1 MEIEKEIIQET
12 AEQGVEPALEET
24 QAEEAAAVAPE
35 ETRLEGD
42 WSEGEK
48 ISLLEALILTH
59 GEPIGFESIRNV
71 TGLDEEEISAL
82 LQTLKQRCQEQE
94 RGFELVEVG
103 TGYQF
108 RTQQRFA
115 RYICNLK
122 ASRPRR
128 LSAPALE
135 TLAIVAYRQPVI
147 KSDVEKLRGVDAT
160 PTLKTLLDRGLI
172 KIVGHQSSAG
182 TPALYGT
189 TDEFL
194 KIFGLKSLGELP
206 RLRDLKE
213 LDDPGESEETV
224 EAPKLEV
231 STEEEQTV
239 PAA

>member
-1 MEIEKEIIQET
+1 M
-12 AEQGVEPALEET
+12 
-24 QAEEAAAVAPE
+24 
-35 ETRLEGD
+35 
-42 WSEGEK
+42 
-48 ISLLEALILTH
+48 
-59 GEPIGFESIRNV
+59 
-71 TGLDEEEISAL
+71 
-82 LQTLKQRCQEQE
+82 
-94 RGFELVEVG
+94 EVG
-103 TGYQF
+103 AGYQF

-122 ASRPRR
+122 ASKPRR

-160 PTLKTLLDRGLI
+160 PTLKTLLDRGMI
-172 KIVGHQSSAG
+172 RIVGHQSSAG

-213 LDDPGESEETV
+213 MDDPGESEE
-224 EAPKLEV
+224 APESQQLELAPQ
-231 STEEEQTV
+231 EQEV
-239 PAA
+239 LPAV

>member
-1 MEIEKEIIQET
+1 MEIEKEIIDSQQEQAIEAQT
-12 AEQGVEPALEET
+12 ESQSAEVA
-24 QAEEAAAVAPE
+24 APE
-35 ETRLEGD
+35 ETRLEGE
-42 WSEGEK
+42 WSESDK
-48 ISLLEALILTH
+48 LSLLEALVLTH
-59 GEPIGFESIRNV
+59 GEPIGLDSIRNV
-71 TGLDEEEISAL
+71 TGMDEEEISAL
-82 LQTLKQRCQEQE
+82 LQTLKARCQEQE

-122 ASRPRR
+122 ASKPRR

-172 KIVGHQSSAG
+172 RIVGHQSSAG

-213 LDDPGESEETV
+213 MDDPGESGEMPEQQQ
-224 EAPKLEV
+224 LELAA
-231 STEEEQTV
+231 EEEQAS
-239 PAA
+239 PA